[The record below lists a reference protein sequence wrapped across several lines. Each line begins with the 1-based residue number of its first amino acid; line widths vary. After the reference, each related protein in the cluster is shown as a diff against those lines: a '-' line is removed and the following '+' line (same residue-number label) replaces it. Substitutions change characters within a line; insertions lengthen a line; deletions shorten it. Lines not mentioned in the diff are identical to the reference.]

1 MSNPG
6 VIILDNES
14 SNKGK
19 INRFVVE
26 DNIGESIHLHIDD
39 MRVDFTIDEFLTFSD
54 AIRES
59 LDSIDFLCGYK
70 LSQFDEYF
78 LKECSPYLPRLK
90 KIEIED
96 IELSKLICVVHSNYH
111 SDFNF
116 LKLVPVALCPAY
128 RFLTGNG
135 NEFLEYEQYNYYN
148 VNNEHRLL
156 ELSESVQKN
165 GYPSDGRYIV
175 LFNGQDVIRDGQH
188 RAAILANLLGEQ
200 EKVKVMR
207 FYFNEEKHLIHIHKS
222 NILALIK
229 WAAKKV
235 YRSARLRAFY
245 RRFRRLLWKRNG

>member
-6 VIILDNES
+6 VITLANES

-26 DNIGESIHLHIDD
+26 DNIGESIHLHIDN
-39 MRVDFTIDEFLTFSD
+39 MRVDFTISEFLTFSE
-54 AIRES
+54 AIRQS
-59 LDSIDFLCGYK
+59 LNKIDFLCGYK
-70 LSQFDEYF
+70 LSQFDEHF
-78 LKECSPYLPRLK
+78 LKECSSYLPRLK

-96 IELSKLICVVHSNYH
+96 IQLSKLMCIVNSNYH
-111 SDFNF
+111 GDLNF
-116 LKLVPVALCPAY
+116 LKLVPLALCPAY

-135 NEFLEYEQYNYYN
+135 KEFLEYEQYNYHN
-148 VNNEHRLL
+148 VNNEDRLL
-156 ELSESVQKN
+156 EISDSVQKN

-188 RAAILANLLGEQ
+188 RGAILANLLGGQ
-200 EKVKVMR
+200 ETVKVMR

-229 WAAKKV
+229 WAVKKV
-235 YRSARLRAFY
+235 YRSLRLRAFY
-245 RRFRRLLWKRNG
+245 RRFRGIL

>member
-6 VIILDNES
+6 VITLANES

-54 AIRES
+54 AIRQS

-70 LSQFDEYF
+70 LSQFDEHF
-78 LKECSPYLPRLK
+78 LKECSSHLPRLK
-90 KIEIED
+90 KIEIEE
-96 IELSKLICVVHSNYH
+96 IKLSKLMCIVNSNYH
-111 SDFNF
+111 GDLNF
-116 LKLVPVALCPAY
+116 LKLVPIALCPAY
-128 RFLTGNG
+128 RFLIGNG
-135 NEFLEYEQYNYYN
+135 KEFLKYEQYNYQN

-156 ELSESVQKN
+156 EISESVQKN

-188 RAAILANLLGEQ
+188 RAAILANLLGGEGT
-200 EKVKVMR
+200 VKVMR

-229 WAAKKV
+229 WAFKKV
-235 YRSARLRAFY
+235 YRSSRLRVFY
-245 RRFRRLLWKRNG
+245 RKLRGFL

>member
-6 VIILDNES
+6 VITLANAS
-14 SNKGK
+14 SNKGN

-26 DNIGESIHLHIDD
+26 DNIGESIHLHIDN
-39 MRVDFTIDEFLTFSD
+39 MRVDFTIDEFLTFSET
-54 AIRES
+54 IRES

-70 LSQFDEYF
+70 LSQFDEHF
-78 LKECSPYLPRLK
+78 LKECSSHLPRLK

-96 IELSKLICVVHSNYH
+96 IELSKLMCIVHSNYH
-111 SDFNF
+111 GDLNF
-116 LKLVPVALCPAY
+116 LKLVPLALCPAY

-135 NEFLEYEQYNYYN
+135 KEFLEYEQYNYHN

-156 ELSESVQKN
+156 EISESVQKN
-165 GYPSDGRYIV
+165 GYPSDGRHIV
-175 LFNGQDVIRDGQH
+175 LFNGQDIIRDGQH
-188 RAAILANLLGEQ
+188 RAAILANLLEG
-200 EKVKVMR
+200 KGTIKVMR

-235 YRSARLRAFY
+235 YRSLRARVRVFY
-245 RRFRRLLWKRNG
+245 RKFRGFL

>member
-1 MSNPG
+1 MSNPA
-6 VIILDNES
+6 VITLANES

-19 INRFVVE
+19 INRFVLE

-70 LSQFDEYF
+70 LSQFDEHF
-78 LKECSPYLPRLK
+78 LKECSSHLPRLK
-90 KIEIED
+90 KIEIEE
-96 IELSKLICVVHSNYH
+96 IELSRLMCIVNSNYH
-111 SDFNF
+111 GDLNF
-116 LKLVPVALCPAY
+116 LKLVPIALCPAY

-135 NEFLEYEQYNYYN
+135 KEFLKYEQYNYHN

-156 ELSESVQKN
+156 EISESVQKN

-188 RAAILANLLGEQ
+188 RAAILANLLGGEGT
-200 EKVKVMR
+200 VKVMR
-207 FYFNEEKHLIHIHKS
+207 FYFDEEKHLIHIHKS

-229 WAAKKV
+229 WAFKKV
-235 YRSARLRAFY
+235 YRSSRLRAFY
-245 RRFRRLLWKRNG
+245 RKLRGFL